1 MKKIILLCISI
12 FYINANEYIYKEISK
27 NDIVKDENISLI
39 SRPHRKGQHY
49 KETLIDKTLK
59 NGDRVI
65 SESSYVTACMLATC
79 PVERKFEIYDKFGKL
94 KISKKF
100 GCDYQ

>member
-39 SRPHRKGQHY
+39 SMPPRKGQLY
-49 KETLIDKTLK
+49 KETLVDKTLK
-59 NGDRVI
+59 
-65 SESSYVTACMLATC
+65 
-79 PVERKFEIYDKFGKL
+79 KW
-94 KISKKF
+94 
-100 GCDYQ
+100 